1 MNNRKAKSPKN
12 ENQTSFSYR
21 FFNVFQHSGDSIFLF
36 PFFLILYLLGTGQT
50 KVTTGMVVAGMIF
63 TALVVFLL
71 KQIFRK
77 ERPAGIAGKMY
88 RKYDRFSFPSGHA
101 ARVWA
106 VVAII
111 SFFYWRAA
119 VVLSVWALL
128 ISFGRLKLKLHRKTD
143 VFAGVV
149 IGVLL
154 GIFTVW
160 VSSRLGFH

>member
-1 MNNRKAKSPKN
+1 MDKQKAN
-12 ENQTSFSYR
+12 ADNDEIQTSFGYR

-36 PFFLILYLLGTGQT
+36 PLFLILFLLSSGKT
-50 KVTTGMVVAGMIF
+50 KVFAGIVFAGMLL
-63 TALVVFLL
+63 TGLLVYIL

-77 ERPAGIAGKMY
+77 ERPAGTFGKMY
-88 RKYDRFSFPSGHA
+88 RKFDRFSFPSGHA

-106 VVAII
+106 VVTII
-111 SFFYWRAA
+111 SFFYWWAA
-119 VVLSVWALL
+119 AILSVWALL
-128 ISFGRLKLKLHRKTD
+128 ISFGRLKLKLHHKTD

-160 VSSRLGFH
+160 LSSQLGFH

>member
-1 MNNRKAKSPKN
+1 MDKLKAN
-12 ENQTSFSYR
+12 ADNDEIQTSFSYR

-36 PFFLILYLLGTGQT
+36 PFFLILYLLSRGQT
-50 KVTTGMVVAGMIF
+50 KDTAGMVVAGMLL
-63 TALVVFLL
+63 TGLVVFIL

-77 ERPAGIAGKMY
+77 ERPAGTFGKMY

-106 VVAII
+106 VVTII

-119 VVLSVWALL
+119 AILSVWALL
-128 ISFGRLKLKLHRKTD
+128 VSFGRLKLKLHHKTD

-149 IGVLL
+149 IGILL

-160 VSSRLGFH
+160 VSFRFGFY